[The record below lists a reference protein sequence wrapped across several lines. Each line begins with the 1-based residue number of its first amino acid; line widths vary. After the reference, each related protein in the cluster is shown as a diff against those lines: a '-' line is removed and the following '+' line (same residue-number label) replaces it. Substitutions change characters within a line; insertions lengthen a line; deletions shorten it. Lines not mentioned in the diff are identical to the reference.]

1 MHHHAA
7 HTPAQQLPTE
17 IPELLARNE
26 ARRIR
31 CGALWREQAARV
43 RRYRDGYE
51 HATTAF
57 TAAREAS
64 FEADGLEL

>member
-1 MHHHAA
+1 
-7 HTPAQQLPTE
+7 
-17 IPELLARNE
+17 LARNE

-64 FEADGLEL
+64 SEAGGLEL